1 MKLHQYC
8 PGGRGKLLD
17 GIKED
22 GESWAAVIDKANDW
36 VQVGTGGT
44 CNLYS
49 ETGKSSVMTGHH
61 DFLPALSDLDATF
74 AIWGLI
80 LLQRRSHRVGE

>member
-36 VQVGTGGT
+36 VQVGTGGM

-49 ETGKSSVMTGHH
+49 ETGKSSVRTGHH
-61 DFLPALSDLDATF
+61 DFPTALSDLDATS
-74 AIWGLI
+74 ANLGLL
-80 LLQRRSHRVGE
+80 LLQRRNNRVGE